1 MIEVADIGVGR
12 PIIQTHMAWQ
22 LDQAALLGLH
32 DIGDFVTLERGIV
45 EKSFLYQQIGCV
57 DRDAVPG
64 RAVPARPFA
73 GMLLDYFNTAAE
85 PILLLLARQRIR
97 SLMDV
102 TMEAYL
108 MPILDHRI

>member
-1 MIEVADIGVGR
+1 MIEVADIGVRR

-22 LDQAALLGLH
+22 LDQAALLGLYY
-32 DIGDFVTLERGIV
+32 IGDFVTLERGIV
-45 EKSFLYQQIGCV
+45 EKSFLHQQIGRV
-57 DRDAVPG
+57 DRDAMTG

-73 GMLLDYFNTAAE
+73 GMLLDHFNAAAE
-85 PILLLLARQRIR
+85 PILLFFARQGIG

-108 MPILDHRI
+108 MPIL